1 MDNRR
6 PLWPWLVT
14 GIVLLPV
21 FYVAS
26 LFPIAWCA
34 HRNLIPVTPMTEVA
48 ITVYAWPW
56 IFVDEHAP
64 EPVVGLMDAYIGL
77 SEP

>member
-14 GIVLLPV
+14 GIVLLPAL
-21 FYVAS
+21 YVAS

-34 HRNLIPVTPMTEVA
+34 HRNLIPETEA
-48 ITVYAWPW
+48 TEEAFYVYAWPW
-56 IFVDEHAP
+56 IFVNEHAP
-64 EPVVGLMDAYIGL
+64 EPVVGLMDAYIDWT
-77 SEP
+77 EP